1 MYRKQEHVSAI
12 LCCYF
17 GALFADA
24 GIPEVTLNRVLSF
37 ITGAEEVPAGGF
49 ECPASLYFC
58 PISQFPTAST
68 CALQSTLP
76 TTHYNNAVLFK
87 EKILYAFHNHGGFG
101 LIWHRNSKEQSLE
114 KSGLFCFVC

>member
-1 MYRKQEHVSAI
+1 MYRKQENVSAI

-24 GIPEVTLNRVLSF
+24 DIPEVTLNQVLSF
-37 ITGAEEVPAGGF
+37 FTGAEEVPAGGF
-49 ECPASLYFC
+49 ECPASLYFS

-68 CALQSTLP
+68 CALQLTLP

-87 EKILYAFHNHGGFG
+87 EKMLYAFHNHDGFG
-101 LIWHRNSKEQSLE
+101 LI
-114 KSGLFCFVC
+114 